1 MNPILIAVLIV
12 SVIGLVCAVLLSVA
26 SKVMAVPV
34 DERFG
39 PVRECLPGANCGAC
53 GFAGCDA
60 YAQALISDP
69 TTPPNKCVPGGAA
82 AAQGIAAVLGVES
95 GEVIPMAAHVRCA
108 GTCEKTQDKY
118 DFGSNAT
125 CKGVKMFYGGKGACA
140 YGCLG
145 YGDCAAV
152 CPEHAICVENGI
164 AHVDPRRCIGC
175 GICAKTCP
183 NKVIEII
190 PKAAK
195 VTVDCSNKDKGA
207 VAMKVCKASCIGCM
221 KCQKTCP
228 NGAITVTNFLA
239 SIDQS
244 LCTGCG
250 LCAVGCPK
258 KCITV
263 HQG

>member
-1 MNPILIAVLIV
+1 MNPVILAIIV
-12 SVIGLVCAVLLSVA
+12 VSIIGLVCAVLLAVA

-53 GFAGCDA
+53 GYAGCDA
-60 YAQALISDP
+60 YAQALISGEDVP
-69 TTPPNKCVPGGAA
+69 VNLCIPGGADA
-82 AAQGIAAVLGVES
+82 ANNIAAVLGVES
-95 GEVIPMAAHVRCA
+95 GEVIPMTAHVRCG
-108 GTCEKTQDKY
+108 GTCDKTQDKY
-118 DFGSNAT
+118 EYGSTAT
-125 CKGVKMFYGGKGACA
+125 CKAVKMFYGGKGACA

-145 YGDCAAV
+145 LGDCAAV
-152 CPEHAICVENGI
+152 CTENAICIENGI

-175 GICAKTCP
+175 GLCSKTCP

-190 PKAAK
+190 PKAAT
-195 VTVDCSNKDKGA
+195 VTVDCSNHDKGPA
-207 VAMKVCKASCIGCM
+207 AMKVCKASCIGCM

-250 LCAVGCPK
+250 LCADACPK
-258 KCITV
+258 KCITKR
-263 HQG
+263 